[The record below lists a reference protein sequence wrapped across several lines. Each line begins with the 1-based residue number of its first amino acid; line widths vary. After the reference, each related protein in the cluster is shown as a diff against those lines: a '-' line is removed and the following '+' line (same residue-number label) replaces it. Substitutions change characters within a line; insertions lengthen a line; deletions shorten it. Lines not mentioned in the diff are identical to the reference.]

1 MASGRI
7 REFFRFDEAAERA
20 SADNPF
26 SALTAEQRRPG
37 GPLLALAFG
46 WGFLITGLL
55 AGGALGAG
63 VPLWPDLAKYS
74 LLGNLIN
81 FAIGAAVGVI
91 AFRTGCNSALL
102 FRAVYGRLGAYLPVV
117 FIALLT
123 IGWQGIVVGAFAQ
136 VWTQSPGTAI
146 FYAVAIFAGL
156 LYTVTTLYGVKGL
169 EKVGTPSMIILVG
182 VGLYAAWI
190 NIDKAGGVPA
200 LLAMSEQKTAAAPL
214 TGMQAIN
221 IVVGSWIVGAV
232 VMAEYVRF
240 ARTIW
245 VALAIPLVVTVID
258 QSFLHLVGSLGAV
271 VYGSADFTSY
281 MTSIGGIAG
290 IVALIG
296 MTLALWTT
304 GDTNLYLPS
313 VQTASLLRQPK
324 RVMVLVCGLLGT
336 VLGLGIYER
345 FLDWIGLLAVVVPP
359 VIGPVIA
366 DYYLFRAGRDRA
378 YDAIPAFALNVAAV
392 LSFIG
397 GAVLAAKGEQIGA
410 AVSAL
415 QIAPSLLGLLGS
427 MLLYAVLRPIERML
441 LPSGR

>member
-1 MASGRI
+1 
-7 REFFRFDEAAERA
+7 
-20 SADNPF
+20 
-26 SALTAEQRRPG
+26 
-37 GPLLALAFG
+37 
-46 WGFLITGLL
+46 
-55 AGGALGAG
+55 
-63 VPLWPDLAKYS
+63 
-74 LLGNLIN
+74 
-81 FAIGAAVGVI
+81 
-91 AFRTGCNSALL
+91 
-102 FRAVYGRLGAYLPVV
+102 
-117 FIALLT
+117 
-123 IGWQGIVVGAFAQ
+123 
-136 VWTQSPGTAI
+136 
-146 FYAVAIFAGL
+146 
-156 LYTVTTLYGVKGL
+156 
-169 EKVGTPSMIILVG
+169 
-182 VGLYAAWI
+182 
-190 NIDKAGGVPA
+190 
-200 LLAMSEQKTAAAPL
+200 
-214 TGMQAIN
+214 
-221 IVVGSWIVGAV
+221 VGSWIVGAV

-258 QSFLHLVGSLGAV
+258 QSFLHFVGALGAV

-281 MTSIGGIAG
+281 MTSIGGFAG

-378 YDAIPAFALNVAAV
+378 YDAVPAFALNIAAV
-392 LSFIG
+392 ASFIG
-397 GAVLAAKGEQIGA
+397 GAVLAVKGEQIGA
-410 AVSAL
+410 IVPAL

-427 MLLYAVLRPIERML
+427 MLLYAVLRPLERMV
-441 LPSGR
+441 LPSAR